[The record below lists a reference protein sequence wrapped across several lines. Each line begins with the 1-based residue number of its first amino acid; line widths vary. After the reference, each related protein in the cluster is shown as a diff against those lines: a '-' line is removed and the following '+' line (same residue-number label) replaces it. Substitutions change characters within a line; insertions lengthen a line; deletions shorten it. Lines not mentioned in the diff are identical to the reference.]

1 MKIRTLINKNYY
13 NLIETL
19 AKDNTDK
26 AIDGVS
32 NEDILNDVLL
42 RMLED
47 NTEYNT
53 DEDFINEVTER
64 VKIGMFRIKANSLTN
79 AESTTE
85 EDKKEYSE
93 E

>member
-26 AIDGVS
+26 DIDGVS
-32 NEDILNDVLL
+32 NEDILNDILL
-42 RMLED
+42 QMLED
-47 NTEYNT
+47 NT
-53 DEDFINEVTER
+53 DENFINEVTER

-85 EDKKEYSE
+85 ENKEEYSE

>member
-1 MKIRTLINKNYY
+1 MKITTLINRNYY
-13 NLIETL
+13 NLIQIH
-19 AKDNTDK
+19 AKENTDK

-47 NTEYNT
+47 NSEYNT
-53 DEDFINEVTER
+53 DEDFIKEVTER

-85 EDKKEYSE
+85 ENKEEYSE